1 MMRVET
7 IAAWAGKMRKSKS
20 AALMLVAAALAACA
34 GNLRVIDHP
43 SPNED
48 DRVRFLVLHYTD
60 GSFQR
65 SLHHLTNS
73 SAPAPVSSHYLLTA
87 PGAPAPG
94 PQVYRLVAED
104 RRAWHAGVS
113 HWQGRSGLND
123 TSIGIEIVYEPI
135 CKSGSAASGPAAQG
149 AEGTDCVYPE
159 YPPAQIETL
168 IRLAR
173 DVLSRHPEIDPTGVV
188 GHSDIAPDRK
198 VDPGPRFP
206 WQRLH
211 QAGVG
216 AWYDDADVTRFV
228 ERLETMPALLPL
240 LQEALSAYGYDIAV
254 SGALDAPTRAALFA
268 FQTHFLPEQRGA
280 DPDARTTAIALAL
293 LARYRPAALV
303 AIGEKYAVDVRE
315 TQ

>member
-1 MMRVET
+1 MSTPRR
-7 IAAWAGKMRKSKS
+7 I
-20 AALMLVAAALAACA
+20 ALAWVAVALAGCA

-60 GSFQR
+60 GNFQR
-65 SLHHLTNS
+65 SLHHLTHS
-73 SAPAPVSSHYLLTA
+73 SAPAPVSAHYLLTA
-87 PGAPAPG
+87 PGAPAPE
-94 PQVYRLVAED
+94 PQVYRLVDES

-113 HWQGRSGLND
+113 HWQGRTALND

-135 CKSGSAASGPAAQG
+135 CEPADAPSLPAAPG
-149 AEGTDCVYPE
+149 GEATDCTFPE

-188 GHSDIAPDRK
+188 GHSDIAPTRK

-211 QAGVG
+211 EAGIG
-216 AWYDDADVTRFV
+216 AWYDGAEVARFV
-228 ERLETMPALLPL
+228 ERLEAMPLSLSL

-254 SGALDAPTRAALFA
+254 SGVLDAPTRAALFA

-293 LARYRPAALV
+293 LARYRPAALA
-303 AIGEKYAVDVRE
+303 AIGDKYSVDVRD
-315 TQ
+315 

>member
-1 MMRVET
+1 MS
-7 IAAWAGKMRKSKS
+7 KSKS
-20 AALMLVAAALAACA
+20 AAIVMVAAALAGCA

-65 SLHHLTNS
+65 SLHHLTNAE
-73 SAPAPVSSHYLLTA
+73 APAPVSAHYLLTA
-87 PGAPAPG
+87 PGAPASK
-94 PQVYRLVAED
+94 PQVYRLVDEN

-113 HWQGRSGLND
+113 HWQGRSALND
-123 TSIGIEIVYEPI
+123 TSIGIEIVYEPL
-135 CKSGSAASGPAAQG
+135 CNSDSAASGPAAPKEEDTG
-149 AEGTDCVYPE
+149 CTYPE
-159 YPPAQIETL
+159 YPLAQIETL

-188 GHSDIAPDRK
+188 GHSDIAPNRK

-211 QAGVG
+211 EAGIG
-216 AWYDDADVTRFV
+216 AWYDDADVARFV
-228 ERLETMPALLPL
+228 VRLEMMPLSLSL
-240 LQEALSAYGYDIAV
+240 LQEALRAYGYDIAV
-254 SGALDAPTRAALFA
+254 SGVLDAPTGAALFA

-280 DPDARTTAIALAL
+280 EPDARTSAIALAL
-293 LARYRPAALV
+293 LARYRPAALA
-303 AIGEKYAVDVRE
+303 AIGDKYGFDVRD
-315 TQ
+315 

>member
-1 MMRVET
+1 MS
-7 IAAWAGKMRKSKS
+7 KSKS
-20 AALMLVAAALAACA
+20 AALMLVAAALSGCA

-65 SLHHLTNS
+65 SLHHLTNPG
-73 SAPAPVSSHYLLTA
+73 APAPVSSHYLLTA

-94 PQVYRLVAED
+94 PRVYRLVDEN

-113 HWQGRSGLND
+113 HWQGRTALND

-135 CKSGSAASGPAAQG
+135 CNSGIAANGAAAQG
-149 AEGTDCVYPE
+149 TAGTDCVYPE

-211 QAGVG
+211 QAGIG
-216 AWYDDADVTRFV
+216 AWYDAADVARFV
-228 ERLETMPALLPL
+228 ERLETMPLSLSL
-240 LQEALSAYGYDIAV
+240 LQEALRAYGYDIAV
-254 SGALDAPTRAALFA
+254 SGVLDPPTRAALFA

-280 DPDARTTAIALAL
+280 EPDARITAIALAL
-293 LARYRPAALV
+293 LARYRPAALA
-303 AIGEKYAVDVRE
+303 AIGEKYAVDLRD
-315 TQ
+315 

>member
-1 MMRVET
+1 
-7 IAAWAGKMRKSKS
+7 MRKSS
-20 AALMLVAAALAACA
+20 IVALAWVAAALAGCA

-65 SLHHLTNS
+65 SLHHLTNAE
-73 SAPAPVSSHYLLTA
+73 APAPVSAHYLLTA
-87 PGAPAPG
+87 PGAPASK
-94 PQVYRLVAED
+94 PQVYRLVDEN

-123 TSIGIEIVYEPI
+123 TSIGIEIVYEPV
-135 CKSGSAASGPAAQG
+135 CPPVNAPSLPAAPG
-149 AEGTDCVYPE
+149 MEGTDCTYPE

-188 GHSDIAPDRK
+188 GHSDIAPNRK

-211 QAGVG
+211 QAGIG
-216 AWYDDADVTRFV
+216 AWYDDADVARFV
-228 ERLETMPALLPL
+228 GRLETMPLSLPL
-240 LQEALSAYGYDIAV
+240 LQEALRAYGYDIAT
-254 SGALDAPTRAALFA
+254 SGVLDAPTRAALFA
-268 FQTHFLPEQRGA
+268 FQTHFLPGQRGA
-280 DPDARTTAIALAL
+280 EPDAQITAIALAL
-293 LARYRPAALV
+293 LARYRPAALA
-303 AIGEKYAVDVRE
+303 AIGEKYSVDVRD
-315 TQ
+315 